1 MADRPLLFRVFRRVR
16 SRPTG
21 TSAASVDW
29 IRRKIRGTVQVS
41 LSGSCA
47 SELPRVSSRQHYKSY
62 LCRFC
67 VLSIHSEYGR
77 GNYISHYPTLVVS
90 PFMLA
95 PKSVDIIEEHGHL
108 ELHIKPAFTCLI
120 CQTSQTIVQKKVG
133 NWNKLDFNWLKLFWR
148 FRCHCSPTDEN
159 WLPMT
164 GQVIQNGSRG

>member
-120 CQTSQTIVQKKVG
+120 CQTSQTIVQKKVEIETNSNSTG
-133 NWNKLDFNWLKLFWR
+133 WSYLGVLDVIALLQMRIGCPWLVK
-148 FRCHCSPTDEN
+148 
-159 WLPMT
+159 
-164 GQVIQNGSRG
+164 